1 MRRKKVDFNAKWP
14 SNLIVDSLIGDIKK
28 NIQNGHVL
36 SAAKKTDLMKK
47 HRFDDELNFMVTA
60 VNGAQDLPHAS
71 ISNYRVPIVG
81 KERETGDLIF
91 GGNLEFAGSALG
103 LTVHAEQFLFA
114 RAFHRGHS
122 IESFA
127 LEKPTPCG
135 HCRQFILEF
144 AGGKSVRVQNS
155 AGLDFRL
162 GDLLPFNFGPE
173 QLGENGIVPGKVL
186 HKLKISTKDQ
196 VTLAALIA
204 ANLSYT
210 PYSKTPSGIA
220 LQTKDEIFVGST
232 IENAAFNPS
241 LMAIQSALINLV
253 AGGEKWTDIRRAVL
267 VQGKGKIDQS
277 EISAQLLAQIAPKAK
292 LEVF

>member
-1 MRRKKVDFNAKWP
+1 MVE
-14 SNLIVDSLIGDIKK
+14 SLIGDIKK
-28 NIQNGHVL
+28 NIQDGHIL

-47 HRFDDELNFMVTA
+47 HGFDDELKFMVAA
-60 VNGAQDLPHAS
+60 VGGAQELPVAS

-91 GGNLEFAGSALG
+91 GGNLEFAGSTLG

-114 RAFHRGHS
+114 RAFHRGHA

-144 AGGKSVRVQNS
+144 AGGKNVRIQN
-155 AGLDFRL
+155 ALGLDFRV

-173 QLGENGIVPGKVL
+173 QLGEKGIVPGKAH
-186 HKLKISTKDQ
+186 HKLKLSTKDTVIQ
-196 VTLAALIA
+196 AALIA
-204 ANLSYT
+204 ANSSYA

-220 LQTKDEIFVGST
+220 LQAKDEIFVGST
-232 IENAAFNPS
+232 IENAAFNPT

-253 AGGEKWTDIRRAVL
+253 ASGGKWTDISRAVL
-267 VQGKGKIDQS
+267 IQGKGKIDQS

-292 LEVF
+292 FEVC